1 MDIDEISRREF
12 VRRSTGAGIALA
24 ASPFLLEPSRAG
36 AATQT
41 VSASDRVRFGMIG
54 IGMRGT
60 GVLDASV
67 RLPGVECV
75 AACDLHDERHALA
88 NQIISAATGKTVTTT
103 RRYRDLLDNK
113 EIDCVVVAVPDH
125 WHKQII
131 VDACNAGKDVYCE
144 KPMTHQVEEGF
155 DIIAAA
161 RKSNRIVEIGSQR
174 RSSVTLAKAKELI
187 GQAAIGEVNFV
198 EAVLGRNSP
207 CGAWVYPPPPGL
219 SPENLDW
226 KTWLGDAP
234 VRPFDPVRFARWRAF
249 KDYGEGLAGDLFV
262 HALTGI
268 HHVMSLSAPPERA
281 QSTGGLFY
289 WKDGR
294 EFPDVMSTLYD
305 YPNLR
310 VAVLMTQCTQ
320 RPDVTRFLGTRGIIE
335 VHGDGDQLTVTR
347 QDGQDDAPC
356 YYDSSYPE
364 KTRDSYKK
372 AWHEKNDPKPGAAAP
387 IERSET
393 YVFPANYNDLNDH
406 LWRFFESVKTRQPAV
421 EDAVFGNNTS
431 IACHMANHSY
441 FHNSAAVWDAARNRI
456 TT

>member
-1 MDIDEISRREF
+1 MDKDEISRREF

-24 ASPFLLEPSRAG
+24 ASPFFLPPIRAG
-36 AATQT
+36 AATPA
-41 VSASDRVRFGMIG
+41 VAASDRVRFGMVG
-54 IGMRGT
+54 IGME
-60 GVLDASV
+60 GVGLLDTSV
-67 RLPGVECV
+67 RLPGVECA
-75 AACDLHDERHALA
+75 AACDLYDDRHALA
-88 NQIISAATGKTVTTT
+88 NQVISAVTHKTVATT

-113 EIDCVVVAVPDH
+113 EIDCLVVAVPDH

-131 VDACNAGKDVYCE
+131 VDACDAGKDVYCE
-144 KPMTHQVEEGF
+144 KPMTHELEEGF
-155 DIIAAA
+155 AIIAAA
-161 RKSNRIVEIGSQR
+161 QKNNRIVQIGSQR
-174 RSSVTLAKAKELI
+174 RSAITLAKAKELI
-187 GQAAIGEVNFV
+187 EQGTIGEVNFV

-207 CGAWVYPPPPGL
+207 CGAWVYPPPPDL
-219 SPENLDW
+219 SPDNLDW

-234 VRPFDPVRFARWRAF
+234 KRPFDPVRFARWRAF

-268 HHVMSLSAPPERA
+268 HYVMGLSAPPERA

-294 EFPDVMSTLYD
+294 EFPDVLSTLYD

-310 VAVLMTQCTQ
+310 VAVSVTQCTH
-320 RPDVTRFLGTRGIIE
+320 RPEMTRFLGTRGIVEIR
-335 VHGDGDQLTVTR
+335 GGGDQLTVTR
-347 QDGQDDAPC
+347 EDGKDEAPC
-356 YYDSSYPE
+356 YYASSYPE
-364 KTRDSYKK
+364 KEREAYKK
-372 AWHEKNDPKPGAAAP
+372 AWHADNDPKPGAAKP

-393 YVFPANYNDLNDH
+393 YDFPANYNELGDH
-406 LWRFFESVKTRQPAV
+406 LWRFFESVKTRQPSV

-441 FHNSAAVWDAARNRI
+441 FHHSAAVWDASRNRI